1 VLDHEEGS
9 FAGCGF
15 DVGALPNVQRWV
27 RCRTDGRW
35 RMPRGRAAPPVDH
48 RHGSLASLSM
58 SARSETILDDLAK
71 AAGEARLTAEF
82 QLDASPILQLP

>member
-1 VLDHEEGS
+1 
-9 FAGCGF
+9 
-15 DVGALPNVQRWV
+15 
-27 RCRTDGRW
+27 
-35 RMPRGRAAPPVDH
+35 
-48 RHGSLASLSM
+48 M